1 MKSIFIGR
9 NSNAA
14 ASPVWNTATPPMPP
28 MPAMP
33 AAREMPVT
41 PPHQTGDRLAVGPR
55 QPSTESIKV
64 YSPPNMLGISTLNQD
79 RNTTF
84 SEVMEKAGFQNARGE
99 PSFRV
104 TETPVQGNS
113 PQRKK

>member
-1 MKSIFIGR
+1 MY
-9 NSNAA
+9 
-14 ASPVWNTATPPMPP
+14 P
-28 MPAMP
+28 
-33 AAREMPVT
+33 
-41 PPHQTGDRLAVGPR
+41 
-55 QPSTESIKV
+55 
-64 YSPPNMLGISTLNQD
+64 PPNMLGINNMNQD